1 MHTHKAKIPFKI
13 VLLVLL
19 VLAAPTLFVYAM
31 KRPNDRGNIEET
43 TPEKAQGK
51 GGAVQSAQQPLQQS
65 NRPMTAQEYVERYT
79 LRVAGLE
86 HSAPVYDEITKA
98 VRAPV
103 PPAYVVIKRHCGC
116 YSLQG
121 TRLQMTG
128 DQCKTIVDNGYF
140 LAFDPEPQKAQQQ
153 PVTQPAYAMVAMA
166 SSPPDIGSKRR
177 LDPVDLAVLDE
188 PDSPRHR
195 VRR

>member
-1 MHTHKAKIPFKI
+1 
-13 VLLVLL
+13 
-19 VLAAPTLFVYAM
+19 
-31 KRPNDRGNIEET
+31 
-43 TPEKAQGK
+43 
-51 GGAVQSAQQPLQQS
+51 
-65 NRPMTAQEYVERYT
+65 MTAQEYVERYT
-79 LRVAGLE
+79 PRVAGLE

-103 PPAYVVIKRHCGC
+103 PPAYVVIKRHCER
-116 YSLQG
+116 YSQQG

-153 PVTQPAYAMVAMA
+153 PVTQPAYMA
-166 SSPPDIGSKRR
+166 GSPQDIGSKRR
-177 LDPVDLAVLDE
+177 LDPLDLAVLDE

>member
-1 MHTHKAKIPFKI
+1 
-13 VLLVLL
+13 
-19 VLAAPTLFVYAM
+19 
-31 KRPNDRGNIEET
+31 
-43 TPEKAQGK
+43 
-51 GGAVQSAQQPLQQS
+51 
-65 NRPMTAQEYVERYT
+65 
-79 LRVAGLE
+79 
-86 HSAPVYDEITKA
+86 
-98 VRAPV
+98 
-103 PPAYVVIKRHCGC
+103 
-116 YSLQG
+116 
-121 TRLQMTG
+121 MTG